1 MRVFCLRQSALAGTV
16 FVSITALGCGSQ
28 PSTDKAPPQAAPQQT
43 AAPQVDRAAVAMMPS
58 AAQAALASVEVPV
71 LAPNDQEVLQRAQII
86 PGNRYYSLT
95 SRTPELTVTVQGSPL
110 DRDTPSLVKAPVAP
124 RVVGQRQ
131 VTTSVSEGIRF
142 ATWVERG
149 VAYSIDIEC
158 SKPSD
163 TRCAAEDYVLSL
175 VGKITTLTTGRR

>member
-1 MRVFCLRQSALAGTV
+1 MRVLYLRLSALAAAGIV
-16 FVSITALGCGSQ
+16 PVAALACTSQ
-28 PSTDKAPPQAAPQQT
+28 PSTDKAPTQAAPQQT
-43 AAPQVDRAAVAMMPS
+43 AAPQVDRAAVAMMPG

-71 LAPNDQEVLQRAQII
+71 LAPNDQDVLQRAQII
-86 PGNRYYSLT
+86 PGNRFYSLT

-110 DRDTPSLVKAPVAP
+110 DRDTPAVVKAPVAP
-124 RVVGQRQ
+124 RVVGERQ
-131 VTTSVSEGIRF
+131 VTTSVSEGIRY

-163 TRCAAEDYVLSL
+163 PRCAAEDYVLSL
-175 VGKITTLTTGRR
+175 VGKITALTTGRR